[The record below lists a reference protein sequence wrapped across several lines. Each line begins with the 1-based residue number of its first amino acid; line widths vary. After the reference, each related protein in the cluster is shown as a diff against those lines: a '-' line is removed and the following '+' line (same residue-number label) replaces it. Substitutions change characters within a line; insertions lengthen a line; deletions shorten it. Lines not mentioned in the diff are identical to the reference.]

1 MNWRLAFAIWLYKD
15 WITSHC
21 SCCPSTPPER
31 SSMWRSEVR
40 HSMLWENR
48 KNRSSD
54 IYIQEI
60 LWAQFLRLL
69 ISRKALKCFMVTS
82 APHDQQQPSAKCIL
96 DYMHLPLHQN
106 HTYPNILPYL
116 SGSIFRGIW
125 NATSQAIFLIL
136 PPIKFNSQLLRCAYV
151 YKLTILCTFLP
162 HFFKNSKMTLYL
174 RNTNTYF
181 IMSFSITNKEHKST
195 R

>member
-96 DYMHLPLHQN
+96 DCMHLPLHQN
-106 HTYPNILPYL
+106 HIFTDLSPYL
-116 SGSIFRGIW
+116 FGEVFQSFW
-125 NATSQAIFLIL
+125 NAASWAMVLIL
-136 PPIKFNSQLLRCAYV
+136 SQIKFNSQLSYCAFLSQHFLRLHD
-151 YKLTILCTFLP
+151 KLIVT
-162 HFFKNSKMTLYL
+162 YL
-174 RNTNTYF
+174 AF
-181 IMSFSITNKEHKST
+181 
-195 R
+195 